1 MALWETGRKDDET
14 RPLEFRPYEADV
26 EEGRSAMGEL
36 KAGMIALDKEK
47 VLSAV
52 TKDIEASRDPL
63 EIVDEAREGMEEVG
77 GLFEKGEYFLMELMR
92 AAQIFEA
99 AAEIINPVIKEHY
112 GDVESKGTVLLGTVK
127 GDIHDLGKNIVGNL
141 LACRGFEVID
151 LGVDVQAEEFVEKI
165 KEHKPQVV
173 GLSALL
179 TACVQEM
186 NNTVKS
192 MEAAGLRDDV
202 KVIVGGGIV
211 GEIRDDETGADYAT
225 TDANDGIRVID
236 EWFGAQVKGA

>member
-1 MALWETGRKDDET
+1 
-14 RPLEFRPYEADV
+14 
-26 EEGRSAMGEL
+26 MGEL
-36 KAGMIALDKEK
+36 KSAMIDLNKAG

-52 TKDIEASRDPL
+52 QADISAGRDPL
-63 EIVDEAREGMEEVG
+63 EIVDEARDGMEEVG
-77 GLFEKGEYFLMELMR
+77 QKFEQGKYYLMELMR

-99 AAEIINPVIKEHY
+99 AAEILNPVIKERY
-112 GDVESKGTVLLGTVK
+112 GDVESKGTILLGTVK

-151 LGVDVQAEEFVEKI
+151 LGVDVQADEFVKMI
-165 KEHKPQVV
+165 KEHKPRVV

-186 NNTVKS
+186 NNTVKA
-192 MEAAGLRDDV
+192 MEDAGIREQV

-211 GEIRDDETGADYAT
+211 GEIRDNEIGADHAT

-236 EWFGAQVKGA
+236 AWFGSEAER

>member
-1 MALWETGRKDDET
+1 
-14 RPLEFRPYEADV
+14 
-26 EEGRSAMGEL
+26 MGEL
-36 KAGMIALDKEK
+36 KAALIELNKGG
-47 VLSAV
+47 VLAAV
-52 TKDIEASRDPL
+52 KTDIEAGRDPL
-63 EIVDEAREGMEEVG
+63 KIVDEARDGMEEVG
-77 GLFEKGEYFLMELMR
+77 LKFEAGEYFLMELMR

-99 AAEIINPVIKEHY
+99 AAEVLNPVIKERY
-112 GDVESKGTVLLGTVK
+112 GDIESKGTILLGTVK

-141 LACRGFEVID
+141 LECRGFEVID
-151 LGVDVQAEEFVEKI
+151 LGVDVPVDVFIQKI

-186 NNTVKS
+186 SKTVKALE
-192 MEAAGLRDDV
+192 EAGIRDEV

-211 GEIRDDETGADYAT
+211 GEIRDNQIGADYAT

-236 EWFGAQVKGA
+236 EWFGVEA